1 MPMTMRITEARS
13 TTSGPRERLLANL
26 PVTER
31 RVEAAG
37 ISTAVLEG
45 GHGPPVLVLHGP
57 GEFAA
62 RWLRVIPGLVA
73 QYRAVIPDLPGHGT
87 SDAGDGGV
95 DEAHMVEWL
104 DQLIDA
110 TCSEPPALVG
120 HILGGAIGMRFA
132 IARPQR
138 LRQLVLVD
146 SLGLA
151 PFRPAPRFALALLGF
166 MALPSRRSYERMMGQ
181 CEHDRDAVARAM
193 GADWDSVRDYTIER
207 ARDRRAG
214 AAVGSLMRSV
224 GVPAIA
230 PDRLARLAVPTTLI
244 WGRHDRA
251 LRVTIAEN
259 ASTRYGWP
267 LHVIEDTADDAPLE
281 RPTPFLETLRR
292 VLDARAASGDS
303 NEERI

>member
-1 MPMTMRITEARS
+1 MTMRTSEARR
-13 TTSGPRERLLANL
+13 TTSGPRERLLAKL

-37 ISTAVLEG
+37 VSTAVLEG
-45 GHGPPVLVLHGP
+45 GDGPPVLVLHGP

-62 RWLRVIPGLVA
+62 RWLRVIPGLVTE
-73 QYRAVIPDLPGHGT
+73 YRAIVPDLPGHGA
-87 SDAGDGGV
+87 SDTGDGEL
-95 DEAHMVEWL
+95 DEARLLNWL
-104 DQLIDA
+104 EQLIDA
-110 TCSEPPALVG
+110 TCGEPPAIVG
-120 HILGGAIGMRFA
+120 HILGGAIGVRFA
-132 IARPQR
+132 ISRPDR

-166 MALPSRRSYERMMGQ
+166 MALPSRGSYERMMGQ

-207 ARDRRAG
+207 ARDRRRG

-230 PDRLARLAVPTTLI
+230 PDLLARLAVPTTLI

-251 LRVTIAEN
+251 LRPSIAEN
-259 ASTRYGWP
+259 ASKRYGWP
-267 LHVIEDTADDAPLE
+267 LHILEDTADDAPLE
-281 RPTPFLETLRR
+281 RPTVFLETLRR
-292 VLDARAASGDS
+292 VLATPVASTAPG
-303 NEERI
+303 EGRI